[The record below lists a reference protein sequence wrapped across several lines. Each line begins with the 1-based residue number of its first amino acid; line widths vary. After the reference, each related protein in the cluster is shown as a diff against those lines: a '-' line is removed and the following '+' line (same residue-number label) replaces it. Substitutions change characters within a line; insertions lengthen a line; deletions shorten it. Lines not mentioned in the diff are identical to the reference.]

1 MTIKHKQFNR
11 NILIKSI
18 NFEMGC
24 LAGKHI
30 FVNSKNTKIGYSRNL
45 LFISSSLFVPSNH
58 FTRNNL
64 LWQMLKILKVYQSYT
79 SCIKIEWNL
88 NHTLSIKFHIHQ

>member
-30 FVNSKNTKIGYSRNL
+30 FVNSKNTKIG
-45 LFISSSLFVPSNH
+45 ISQMIFNQPVIYLICLHSLTKLSGQIGNFSAQIQ
-58 FTRNNL
+58 L
-64 LWQMLKILKVYQSYT
+64 LKI
-79 SCIKIEWNL
+79 
-88 NHTLSIKFHIHQ
+88 